1 MKWTCVLALL
11 SGAVLS
17 SPAFA
22 HGEST
27 HGKPAPAARQQT
39 PWGMAGDAKQVSRT
53 LEIVMNDRMRFT
65 PEQITVNRGE
75 TLRLVIRNSGA
86 VMHEWVLGTPKEL
99 AKHAALMQKFPD
111 MEHDEPYMAH
121 VPPGKTGEI
130 VWTFNR
136 AGDFEFACLIA
147 GHYQA
152 GMKGRVR
159 VR

>member
-1 MKWTCVLALL
+1 MKLICTLALL
-11 SGAVLS
+11 GWALLAP
-17 SPAFA
+17 PAQA

-27 HGKPAPAARQQT
+27 HGKPAPSARQQT
-39 PWGMAGDAKQVSRT
+39 PWGVAGDARQVSRT
-53 LEIVMNDRMRFT
+53 VEVTMSDHMRFT